1 MWRPERWIATLLTM
15 PAIRSSALRCASV
28 ALAAILLTGC
38 TSEAAPA
45 PTAPATTAATP
56 AVSPSPSPAV
66 AAPSEPAIEK
76 ITTPPRVPA
85 DLTTPGKVGSKA
97 AVEYFVAL
105 YGYTLN
111 TGDTSLL
118 RGMSAPMCEYCS
130 RLIADVEA
138 DKAAGLD
145 IAGDGAS
152 ISTIRMHERESSEV
166 EHLWLMSLSF
176 SPFLVRSAG
185 DEIDVEPKTREL
197 TAGLIATWDG
207 ASWRISEYV
216 DVIES
221 GSQIAGGDGR

>member
-1 MWRPERWIATLLTM
+1 M
-15 PAIRSSALRCASV
+15 PAPRSSTLRCASV
-28 ALAAILLTGC
+28 VLALVLLTGC
-38 TSEAAPA
+38 TAEPAPA
-45 PTAPATTAATP
+45 PTAPATTAAPTTP
-56 AVSPSPSPAV
+56 GASPSAPTA
-66 AAPSEPAIEK
+66 AAPTEPAIEK
-76 ITTPPRVPA
+76 ITTPPAVPI